1 VGFAHHKNTAR
12 IFWTSPTLHR
22 KKSKLSDYIQVITT
36 TATHDEAEIIA
47 RALVEEHLA
56 ACTQIIGPITSI
68 YRWEGQ
74 IETSQEYQCWAKS
87 RRSLYERLE
96 AAIRRLHPYQVP
108 EILAVPIVAGSETY
122 LKWLDDEV
130 S

>member
-1 VGFAHHKNTAR
+1 M
-12 IFWTSPTLHR
+12 
-22 KKSKLSDYIQVITT
+22 SDYIQVITT

-47 RALVEEHLA
+47 RALVEERLA

-122 LKWLDDEV
+122 LKWLDGEV

>member
-1 VGFAHHKNTAR
+1 MT
-12 IFWTSPTLHR
+12 
-22 KKSKLSDYIQVITT
+22 DYIQVITT
-36 TATHDEAEIIA
+36 TATHDEAEIIG

-87 RRSLYERLE
+87 RRELFERIE

-108 EILAVPIVAGSETY
+108 EILAIPIAAGSESY
-122 LKWLDDEV
+122 LKWLEGEV
-130 S
+130 KK